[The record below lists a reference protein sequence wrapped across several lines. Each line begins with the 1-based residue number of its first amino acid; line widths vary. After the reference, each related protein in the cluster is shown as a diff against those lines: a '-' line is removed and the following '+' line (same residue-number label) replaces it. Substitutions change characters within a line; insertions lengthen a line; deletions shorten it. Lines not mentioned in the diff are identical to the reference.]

1 MTLQTGYV
9 IMTAIEQLTKR
20 LDNLSES
27 EREAVATAL
36 LRVWDARE
44 WDEQIEAD
52 SAAGKLDFLIDE
64 VDAEI
69 AAGRVKP
76 F

>member
-1 MTLQTGYV
+1 MF
-9 IMTAIEQLTKR
+9 MTAIEQLTKR

-36 LRVWDARE
+36 LRLWDARE

-52 SAAGKLDFLIDE
+52 IAAGKLDFLIDE
-64 VDAEI
+64 VEVEI